1 MTVSCCDT
9 GLHASVIDSLFQLTR
24 TPENTGE
31 RGEATVTG
39 IMFNN
44 VNWQAIGPFAAAA
57 AQAQATNMY
66 TQVQQVGQAGMPM
79 MPAMGMGMGMDQGM
93 QQQQQQQQ
101 QMYQWYYNWQQQQ
114 QMPQQ
119 PQPSMMPQAVVSMAV
134 LAALWC

>member
-1 MTVSCCDT
+1 MALYHT

-24 TPENTGE
+24 TAENTGE
-31 RGEATVTG
+31 RGEATVTS

-44 VNWQAIGPFAAAA
+44 VNWQTMGPFAAAA

-79 MPAMGMGMGMDQGM
+79 MPAMGMGMDQGM

-114 QMPQQ
+114 MPQQ
-119 PQPSMMPQAVVSMAV
+119 PQPGMMPQAVVSMAV

>member
-1 MTVSCCDT
+1 MTLYHT
-9 GLHASVIDSLFQLTR
+9 GLHASVTDSLFQLTR

-31 RGEATVTG
+31 RGEATVTS

-44 VNWQAIGPFAAAA
+44 INWQAMGPFAAAA

-93 QQQQQQQQ
+93 QQQQQQQ
-101 QMYQWYYNWQQQQ
+101 MYQWYYNWQQQ

>member
-1 MTVSCCDT
+1 MALYHT

-31 RGEATVTG
+31 RGEATVTS

-44 VNWQAIGPFAAAA
+44 VNWQTMGPFAAAA

-79 MPAMGMGMGMDQGM
+79 MPAMGMGMDQGM
-93 QQQQQQQQ
+93 QQQQQQQ

-114 QMPQQ
+114 MPQQ
-119 PQPSMMPQAVVSMAV
+119 PQPGMMPQAVVSMAI

>member
-1 MTVSCCDT
+1 MALYHT

-31 RGEATVTG
+31 RGEATVTS

-44 VNWQAIGPFAAAA
+44 VNWQTMGPFAAAA

-79 MPAMGMGMGMDQGM
+79 MPAMGMGMDQGM
-93 QQQQQQQQ
+93 QQQQQ

-114 QMPQQ
+114 MPQQ
-119 PQPSMMPQAVVSMAV
+119 PQPGMMPQAVVSMAV